1 MTKELD
7 VYRDWLD
14 IAETARP
21 LDNYQILRLKR
32 FEDFRYVGVRDTMR
46 VYDCDDP
53 EQFARLER
61 RVEADDLLRRNLLM
75 GFAPDTIPQPANRGF
90 RPATTGRR

>member
-1 MTKELD
+1 M
-7 VYRDWLD
+7 
-14 IAETARP
+14 AR
-21 LDNYQILRLKR
+21 LRR

-61 RVEADDLLRRNLLM
+61 RAETDDLLRRNLLM
-75 GFAPDTIPQPANRGF
+75 GFAPDSLPEAANRGF
-90 RPATTGRR
+90 RPAAGHR

>member
-1 MTKELD
+1 M
-7 VYRDWLD
+7 
-14 IAETARP
+14 A
-21 LDNYQILRLKR
+21 RLKR

-75 GFAPDTIPQPANRGF
+75 GFAPDTIPEAANRGF